1 MGINQNYV
9 PVTMDELMERF
20 VHNINRNKKAENFTE
35 HSKLLFKHHIR
46 NKSDEQIVTSIKN
59 SHAALI

>member
-1 MGINQNYV
+1 MGQSQNYV

-20 VHNINRNKKAENFTE
+20 VHNINRDKKAENFTE
-35 HSKLLFKHHIR
+35 HSKLLFKQHIR
-46 NKSDEQIVTSIKN
+46 NKSDEQIVNSIRN